1 MIQRAKIY
9 QPVKTTMQSG
19 KARTKFWILEFAKS
33 NSNKDFVMGW
43 TSSSNTE
50 EQIKLKFETQEQAIA
65 YANENNILF
74 DLTTQKKNRLIIKT
88 YADNFLNNV

>member
-1 MIQRAKIY
+1 MNQRAKIY
-9 QPVKTTMQSG
+9 QPVKTAMQSG
-19 KARTKFWILEFAKS
+19 KSRTKFWILEFNKS

-43 TSSSNTE
+43 TSSSNTD

-65 YANENNILF
+65 YAKENNIQF
-74 DLTTQKKNRLIIKT
+74 DLINPQKNKLIIKS

>member
-9 QPVKTTMQSG
+9 QPVKTPMQSG
-19 KARTKFWILEFAKS
+19 RARTKFWILEFTKS

-43 TSSSNTE
+43 TSSSNTG

-65 YANENNILF
+65 YAKENNIQF
-74 DLTTQKKNRLIIKT
+74 DLTTHKKNKLIIKA

>member
-9 QPVKTTMQSG
+9 QPAKTAMQSG
-19 KARTKFWILEFAKS
+19 KARTKFWILEFTKS
-33 NSNKDFVMGW
+33 NSNKDFIMGW
-43 TSSSNTE
+43 TSSSNTK
-50 EQIKLKFETQEQAIA
+50 EQIKLKFETQDQAIA

-74 DLTTQKKNRLIIKT
+74 DLTTHKKNKLIIKA

>member
-1 MIQRAKIY
+1 MNQRAKIY
-9 QPVKTTMQSG
+9 QPVKTAMQSG
-19 KARTKFWILEFAKS
+19 KARTKFWILDFNKS

-43 TSSSNTE
+43 TSSSNTD

-65 YANENNILF
+65 YAKENNIQF
-74 DLTTQKKNRLIIKT
+74 EITTYKKNKLIIKT

>member
-1 MIQRAKIY
+1 MVLRAKIY
-9 QPVKTTMQSG
+9 QPVKTAMQSG
-19 KARTKFWILEFAKS
+19 KARTKFWVLEFTKS

-74 DLTTQKKNRLIIKT
+74 DLTTHKKNRLIIKA

>member
-9 QPVKTTMQSG
+9 QPVKTAMQSG
-19 KARTKFWILEFAKS
+19 RARTKFWILEFTKS

-43 TSSSNTE
+43 TSSSNTG

-65 YANENNILF
+65 YAKENNIQF
-74 DLTTQKKNRLIIKT
+74 DLTTHKKNKLIIKA
-88 YADNFLNNV
+88 YADNFINNV

>member
-1 MIQRAKIY
+1 MVLRAKIY
-9 QPVKTTMQSG
+9 QPVKTAMQSC
-19 KARTKFWILEFAKS
+19 KARTKFWILEFTKS

-74 DLTTQKKNRLIIKT
+74 DLTTHKKNRLIIKA

>member
-1 MIQRAKIY
+1 
-9 QPVKTTMQSG
+9 MQSG
-19 KARTKFWILEFAKS
+19 KARTKFWVLEFTKS

-43 TSSSNTE
+43 TSSSNTG

-65 YANENNILF
+65 YAKENNILF
-74 DLTTQKKNRLIIKT
+74 DLTTHKKSKLIIKA